1 MKVRFFAK
9 ASQKAMS
16 AALWEMARG
25 ERKDKQ
31 AIPAE
36 IPMAILCI
44 LVVVVLVLAGVTS
57 HSSCNLPL
65 DTCTCN
71 NR

>member
-1 MKVRFFAK
+1 MKVRIFAK

-16 AALWEMARG
+16 AALWEMARR

-36 IPMAILCI
+36 IAMAILCM
-44 LVVVVLVLAGVTS
+44 LVVVVVVLAGVTS

-65 DTCTCN
+65 DTCIMYM
-71 NR
+71 